1 MRSSLSSADGRWVT
15 AIILAAYL
23 AMLKIGSIALG
34 QPIFEGPPFSW
45 VGPMKPYFADLRGV
59 ASWSEQFCADDK
71 SDVAGLRDPWNRPF
85 NYQYWWLYSAKFGLN
100 SQTVMAFGYGMGALW
115 IVAAFFVLGRLD
127 LYGGLASG
135 LFLISYAMMFGLERA
150 NVDLLMF
157 TLLAVALAVRR
168 WPPLS
173 AIAIAFAAILK
184 LHPVFAFPA
193 MLVQPWRKALVWL
206 GVGLLFFM
214 WGITNHF
221 HDFIAGMSLAPN
233 MRTGVLSFGG
243 TALGLELIEHYGRPD
258 LYPLALSTSAGIL
271 FFAAG
276 IGAWLR
282 PLIEVPPRLER
293 ELFAFRMGAG
303 VYLGCFLIGTN
314 HDYRAIVL
322 LFCLPLLLRM
332 VRLNLERNWARLILL
347 LILVSVN
354 WLYLFPD
361 RWPEFILKQGV
372 TWMLF
377 TCLSALFIATLPPA
391 LQWPRRS
398 MS

>member
-1 MRSSLSSADGRWVT
+1 MRSSPSSADGRWVA
-15 AIILAAYL
+15 AIILAVYWAIL
-23 AMLKIGSIALG
+23 EIGSLALG

-59 ASWSEQFCADDK
+59 ASWSEQFCASDK
-71 SDVAGLRDPWNRPF
+71 PDAMSLRDPWNRPF
-85 NYQYWWLYSAKFGLN
+85 NYPYWWLYSAKFGLN
-100 SQTVMAFGYGMGALW
+100 SQTVMAFGYGIGALW
-115 IVAAFFVLGRLD
+115 IAAAFFVLGRLD
-127 LYGGLASG
+127 MYGGLVSG
-135 LFLISYAMMFGLERA
+135 LFLVSYAMMFGLERA
-150 NVDLLMF
+150 NVDLLVF
-157 TLLAVALAVRR
+157 TLLAVALALRR

-173 AIAIAFAAILK
+173 AIVIGFAAILK

-193 MLVQPWRKALVWL
+193 MLVQPWRKTLPWL
-206 GVGLLFFM
+206 GAGLLFFM
-214 WGITNHF
+214 LGFLDHF
-221 HDFIAGMSLAPN
+221 HDFTAGMSLAPN

-243 TALGLELIEHYGRPD
+243 TALGLELTEHFGRPD
-258 LYPLALSTSAGIL
+258 LYPLVLSTSAGM
-271 FFAAG
+271 FFLATG
-276 IGAWLR
+276 IGAWFR
-282 PLIEVPPRLER
+282 PRIEEPLQLER

-303 VYLGCFLIGTN
+303 VYLGCFFLGTN

-332 VRLNLERNWARLILL
+332 VSLNLERNWAHLALL

-354 WLYLFPD
+354 WLSLLPD
-361 RWPEFILKQGV
+361 GWPDFILKQGV

-377 TCLSALFIATLPPA
+377 ACLSALFIATLPPA